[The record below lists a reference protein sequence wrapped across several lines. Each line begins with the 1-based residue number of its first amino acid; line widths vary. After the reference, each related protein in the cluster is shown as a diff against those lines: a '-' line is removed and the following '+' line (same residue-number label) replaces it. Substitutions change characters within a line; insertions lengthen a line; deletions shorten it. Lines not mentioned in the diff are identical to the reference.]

1 VNLGELLA
9 GSALRTPDAVAITAS
24 ESSLTYRDLDDRVNA
39 LCHGFDDLGLRPGDR
54 VGCLLPNSPEL
65 LETMFACFRAGLGWV
80 PLNAKFR
87 SNEVSFHLSD
97 SSARLLITDA
107 SFRATVEGGRLDGIT
122 VVATGDDLPHGATR
136 YEELIAGATGRGAV
150 SADVDRDTLAW
161 LFYTSGTTGRPKG
174 AMLTH
179 GVLSFVT
186 ASWLADL
193 TPMGP
198 SDVTL
203 HAAPLTHGAG
213 FHALATTARGARHVI
228 APAGSFDPA
237 AMLTLLA
244 RERITN
250 TWMVPTQIIMLADAA
265 TTATADL
272 PELRQIVYGGAPF
285 PEAELRRALDIFGPR
300 LVQLYGQGET
310 PMTATVLSADDHA
323 AALAEPAPSRLASAG
338 HPRPGME
345 VRLVD
350 SDDREVATGDVGE
363 ITVRGPAVMTGYWG
377 QPEATEQTLRGG
389 WLHTGDLGRVDDR
402 GYLFLLDRVKDMI
415 ITGGSNVYA
424 VEVEAVLREHPS
436 VRDVAVIGVADRK
449 WGEQVVAVIVVD
461 GTAELSPELSPELST
476 VLGAHCAAQLANY
489 KQPRRYVT
497 VAELPRNAYGK
508 VLKRDLREMVQAG

>member
-1 VNLGELLA
+1 MNLGELLA
-9 GSALRTPDAVAITAS
+9 GSARRTPDAVAVT
-24 ESSLTYRDLDDRVNA
+24 ETERTLTYRELDDRVNA
-39 LCHGFDDLGLRPGDR
+39 LCHSFNDIGLRPGDR
-54 VGCLLPNSPEL
+54 VGCFLPNSAAL
-65 LETMFACFRAGLGWV
+65 LETMYACFRAGLGWV

-87 SNEVSFHLSD
+87 SNEVTYHLSD
-97 SSARLLITDA
+97 SGARLLITDA
-107 SFRATVEGGRLDGIT
+107 SFRDTVDDVQLDA
-122 VVATGDDLPHGATR
+122 VAVLATGDDLPRGAAP
-136 YEELIAGATGRGAV
+136 YEKAIADGSGRGAV
-150 SADVDRDTLAW
+150 TAAVDRDTLAW

-193 TPMGP
+193 TPMSS

-237 AMLTLLA
+237 AILKLLA
-244 RERITN
+244 REQVTN

-265 TTATADL
+265 TATTAPL
-272 PELRQIVYGGAPF
+272 PDLRQIVYGGAPF
-285 PEAELRRALDIFGPR
+285 PELELRHALEVFGPR

-310 PMTATVLSADDHA
+310 PMTATVLTTEDHA
-323 AALAEPAPSRLASAG
+323 EALAGPAPSRLSSAG

-345 VRLVD
+345 IRVVD
-350 SDDREVATGDVGE
+350 GDDREVATGGVGE

-377 QPEATEQTLRGG
+377 QPEATAQTLRGG
-389 WLHTGDLGRVDDR
+389 WLHTGDLGRVDAA

-424 VEVEAVLREHPS
+424 VEVEAVLREHPA
-436 VRDVAVIGVADRK
+436 VRDVAVIGVSDRT
-449 WGEQVVAVIVVD
+449 WGEQVVAVVVVD
-461 GTAELSPELSPELST
+461 GAADPVTAELADRC
-476 VLGAHCAAQLANY
+476 VAQLATY
-489 KQPRRYVT
+489 KRPRRYVA